1 MRHHIGGRIQRD
13 SADYESDAWFCAVAR
28 LKQALGRS
36 TSHVDTTGQALD
48 LFDQE
53 LGQLDW
59 QQEVMILTDEKWR
72 DHPTAFEDL
81 LQTRS
86 VQHNR
91 PIVVVTH
98 GYQHRVIGHGVW
110 LVSWPAFFLQSSH
123 YQPSKFSIRPAGLK
137 TGFSSLNRRPA
148 LHRLYLGLRLH
159 QQGLLDQVLFSLGGE
174 DPEAWRAVAEAWPGF
189 ADFAGLLPIEL
200 DDHLPNDHTIDH
212 RAYRESYCNIVT
224 ETDTEWDLSAHAST
238 REIITEK
245 SYKPFLS
252 GQIPLFL
259 AAPGHMAYLESLGF
273 EVFWDLV
280 PQGYDLMST
289 QHKVQAIV
297 DLVARGPEWIEQFYW
312 AHLPAIQHNWAWIQ
326 SGQVERRLIDSIQQ
340 LIDRA

>member
-1 MRHHIGGRIQRD
+1 MQHHIGGRIQRE
-13 SADYESDAWFCAVAR
+13 SGDYTGNPWFCAVAR

-86 VQHNR
+86 AQHNR

-137 TGFSSLNRRPA
+137 TVFSSLNRRPA

-159 QQGLLDQVLFSLGGE
+159 QQGLLDQVIFSMGSE
-174 DPEAWRAVAEAWPGF
+174 DHPTRRAVAETWPGF
-189 ADFAGLLPIEL
+189 AEFEQLLPIEQY
-200 DDHLPNDHTIDH
+200 DCPHNDHTVDH
-212 RAYRESYCNIVT
+212 PAYRDAYCNIVT
-224 ETDTEWDLSAHAST
+224 ETDTEWDLAANATTH
-238 REIITEK
+238 EIITEK
-245 SYKPFLS
+245 SYKPFLA
-252 GQIPLFL
+252 GQLALFL
-259 AAPGHMAYLESLGF
+259 SAPGHMAYLESLGF

-312 AHLPAIQHNWAWIQ
+312 AHLPEIQYNWDWIQ

-340 LIDRA
+340 LIK